1 MYESGNMSLTFKKKE
16 QAEMV
21 FPLVK
26 EFLNNT
32 DECEEWADEL
42 KLDGKV
48 IEVDGDVYIPTY
60 VYEDL
65 VRQICKKIAESHP
78 DYEFNTLAN
87 GADDDGF
94 FMQNETG
101 FLKDGKFE
109 HIIRTTGESEEE
121 YEDYDE
127 DCDEDSDEKDLV
139 TTITGK
145 LVDGK
150 MTFTE
155 TRKREDPIF

>member
-1 MYESGNMSLTFKKKE
+1 M
-16 QAEMV
+16 
-21 FPLVK
+21 
-26 EFLNNT
+26 
-32 DECEEWADEL
+32 
-42 KLDGKV
+42 
-48 IEVDGDVYIPTY
+48 YIPTY

-65 VRQICKKIAESHP
+65 VRQICKKIAETHP

-87 GADDDGF
+87 GADNYGF
-94 FMQNETG
+94 FMQHETG

-109 HIIRTTGESEEE
+109 HIIRTAGESEEE
-121 YEDYDE
+121 YED
-127 DCDEDSDEKDLV
+127 SDGKDLV